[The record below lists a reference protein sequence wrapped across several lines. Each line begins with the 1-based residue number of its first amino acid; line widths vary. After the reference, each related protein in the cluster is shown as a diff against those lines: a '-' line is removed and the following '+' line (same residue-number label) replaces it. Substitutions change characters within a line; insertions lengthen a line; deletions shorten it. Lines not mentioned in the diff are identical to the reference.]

1 MSQRIDRVDEL
12 LRQEI
17 GAILEREVSDPRIG
31 FVTVTRVE
39 ASPDLAHAR
48 VWVSI
53 IGTPGERTASLRAL
67 EHAMPYVR
75 RALGSRIRIK
85 RIPALHVHLDES
97 IERGAR
103 ILELIDKVASG
114 QAGDPLAPAD
124 PGAPSES
131 LPTPTRR
138 RTQEGDAP
146 DEPDASA
153 DEPAVPDAAAPAK
166 PRRGHSRAGSGP
178 GAAHAPRRGKGTGSA
193 RGHSSSR
200 RKP

>member
-17 GAILEREVSDPRIG
+17 GAVLEREVSDPRIG

-39 ASPDLAHAR
+39 SSPDLAHAR

-53 IGTPGERTASLRAL
+53 IGTPEERAASMRAL

-75 RALGSRIRIK
+75 RALGTRIRIK
-85 RIPALHVHLDES
+85 RIPALHAHLDES

-114 QAGDPLAPAD
+114 QAGDPLAPVD
-124 PGAPSES
+124 ENAPSES

-138 RTQEGDAP
+138 RAQDGDA
-146 DEPDASA
+146 A
-153 DEPAVPDAAAPAK
+153 DELAAVAEEAVPEPARTTSKRRAATS
-166 PRRGHSRAGSGP
+166 GGSSGRS
-178 GAAHAPRRGKGTGSA
+178 AQAQHKGKGTGGGHGRSA
-193 RGHSSSR
+193 TR